1 MNAHCQYPL
10 FSEQNPE
17 IICSLEQYQLIE
29 ISGEDSATFL
39 QGQLTTDVSKLAIG
53 HNTLSAHCDPKG
65 KVWSI
70 FRVLRLAQNHF
81 YLIIRKSLLPI
92 ALDQL
97 KKYAVFSKVSFNL
110 LENRTLL
117 GLSGIGLS
125 GAQIANSLNLTLP
138 NAENPLHD
146 KNGNLLIYIESAQPR
161 WLMITELRIAEQ
173 TPQIGS
179 NQPHLVWDLLDIQ
192 DGIPLL
198 SAESQNQFI
207 PQAINLQLLE
217 QTVSFHKGCYIGQ
230 ETIARAKYRGANRRA
245 LFTLVGQFS
254 SNEQN
259 AVPQIGQAIELLL
272 ETNWRK
278 TGFILSAVQH
288 QGILWLQVVLA
299 NDTEPSQRFRL
310 SEKNPQPFCLYPL
323 PYTLEQVE

>member
-1 MNAHCQYPL
+1 M
-10 FSEQNPE
+10 
-17 IICSLEQYQLIE
+17 
-29 ISGEDSATFL
+29 
-39 QGQLTTDVSKLAIG
+39 
-53 HNTLSAHCDPKG
+53 
-65 KVWSI
+65 
-70 FRVLRLAQNHF
+70 
-81 YLIIRKSLLPI
+81 
-92 ALDQL
+92 
-97 KKYAVFSKVSFNL
+97 
-110 LENRTLL
+110 
-117 GLSGIGLS
+117 
-125 GAQIANSLNLTLP
+125 
-138 NAENPLHD
+138 
-146 KNGNLLIYIESAQPR
+146 ESAQPR

-278 TGFILSAVQH
+278 TGSILSVIQH
-288 QGILWLQVVLA
+288 NGVLWLQVVLA

>member
-10 FSEQNPE
+10 LSEENPE
-17 IICSLEQYQLIE
+17 IICALEQYRLIE
-29 ISGEDSATFL
+29 INGEDSATFL
-39 QGQLTTDVSKLAIG
+39 QGQLTTDISKLAIG

-70 FRVLRLAQNHF
+70 LRVLRLTQNRF
-81 YLIIRKSLLPI
+81 YIIIRKSLLPI

-97 KKYAVFSKVSFNL
+97 KKYAVFSKVSFNPV
-110 LENRTLL
+110 ENRTLL
-117 GLSGIGLS
+117 GFAGTKVS
-125 GAQIANSLNLTLP
+125 QRLNTFSATLP
-138 NAENPLHD
+138 NLENPLHD